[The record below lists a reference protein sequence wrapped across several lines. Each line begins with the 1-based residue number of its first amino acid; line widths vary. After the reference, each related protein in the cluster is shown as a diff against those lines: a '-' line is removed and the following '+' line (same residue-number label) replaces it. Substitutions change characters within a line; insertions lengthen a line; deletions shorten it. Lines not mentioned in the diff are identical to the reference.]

1 MLKYSMI
8 GLGGLIGA
16 IGRYAVSGFVQRYFN
31 SSFPAGTLAV
41 NILGCFILG
50 VVMHLIQHNGLFSD
64 HTRMFITV
72 GFLGAIT
79 TFSTFGHETLTL
91 LDTGRF
97 GLAILSVAGNIVLGI
112 SAVWLGMTLMRAAG
126 H

>member
-50 VVMHLIQHNGLFSD
+50 VVMYLIQHHGLFSH
-64 HTRMFITV
+64 HTRMFMTV
-72 GFLGAIT
+72 GVLGAVT

-91 LDTGRF
+91 IDSGKVGF
-97 GLAILSVAGNIVLGI
+97 AILSVAGNIILGI
-112 SAVWLGMTLMRAAG
+112 SAVWLGTTLMRSLG
-126 H
+126 N

>member
-1 MLKYSMI
+1 MI

-112 SAVWLGMTLMRAAG
+112 TAVWLGMTLMRAAG